1 MSVVKLCRHIAPSGK
16 DLSRSLVCRLPATGQ
31 RSTKFLSVHRARH
44 KVKSLLV
51 IWSVTFPLV
60 LFASVLLGAELQ
72 KSGGGPLNPDS
83 QVQQVRADARTIKL
97 PVIEGKEIRFSRL
110 SGSKGLSQVRVSQII
125 QDDQGFIWFGT
136 QDGLNRYDG
145 YKFKVFKHETGHT
158 ESLSGVYI
166 YSLFKDRSGAIWVGS
181 DQFLDR
187 FDPVTETFTH
197 YQIDVEDSNGL
208 PTAVNQISQ
217 DRSGTLWLSTGRGL
231 YKLDPASG
239 RMSHFRHDPNDP
251 SSLGDNDIKT
261 TGEDRAGNFWVTTS
275 QTLDEFDRVNGKVK
289 KHVFIGESGMGTWFH
304 EDRFGVFWLIYG
316 SDGSIATFD
325 RKTNKLIRYELVP
338 EHPSGKSRN
347 PAYTMLEDQ
356 EGTMWFGTGATGLLK
371 FDREHRRFV
380 SYNNRPGDSES
391 LADTRVI
398 TLFEDREENIWVGL
412 HQAEPNFFARKPL
425 PFERFTHGTGSPNSL
440 GEALIGAL
448 YEDRQG
454 VLWVATDKLVKR
466 IVRTTG
472 QYSTFKQLS
481 GMEVLS
487 IIEDGP
493 DTLWF
498 GTAGEGLMRYDRR
511 TGRSKT
517 YRNTPGD
524 PSSLCSDLV
533 ERLLIDRRGTLWAAT
548 WDGLCRFD
556 RSTQHFTTYKPD
568 SKSRGLNY
576 FAIAEGGN
584 GELWLG
590 SNLGLLR
597 FDPITGQFVV
607 YQHNLDDPKS
617 LSENR
622 VNSVF
627 FDHRGSMWV
636 GTQDGLNKFDPK
648 TNAFAVY
655 GERQGTAGNV
665 VSCILEDTRGLLWM
679 STNKGVSSFDPL
691 SERFNN
697 YTTADGLPGPD
708 LTGWGACYKSF
719 AGEMFFGGFSGATSF
734 FPEKIGDDLFVPPI
748 VLTDFRL
755 FGIPADS
762 KRGSPL
768 TKSINSTKA
777 ITLSHQQN
785 VFSIEFS
792 ALRYFNAETNRYRY
806 MLEGLDHQ
814 WNEVGSDQRL
824 ASYTT
829 LPAGTYT
836 FHAQGAAGR
845 GAWSEPGV
853 QLRIAILPPWWSTSW
868 FRVSYVLALL
878 LMLFAIYYYRL
889 GAIRRQFE
897 LRLEERVS
905 ERTRI
910 ARELHDTLLQS
921 LHGLILRFQAATNLL
936 PECPEEARKTLE
948 SAIDQGAEAI
958 TESRDAVQGL
968 RSSKVV
974 TDDIAFAIN
983 TLGEELAAGET
994 NPNAAEFHVDVEGTA
1009 RSLHPILRDEVYRIA
1024 GEALRNALK
1033 HARAKRIEVEIQYDD
1048 RRFQLRVRDDGKG
1061 IDPQMLNDDRTG
1073 HYGLPG
1079 MRERATLLGGRLTV
1093 WSERDSGTEIEL
1105 TIPATTAYATAAA
1118 RGRRSW
1124 LGEKLAGKGTEM
1136 KQ

>member
-1 MSVVKLCRHIAPSGK
+1 VRPDRHTVARGEEAPLSG
-16 DLSRSLVCRLPATGQ
+16 VCRLPGKGNRAV
-31 RSTKFLSVHRARH
+31 RLLSVPRARG
-44 KVKSLLV
+44 KLKPLFLV
-51 IWSVTFPLV
+51 RALKFPLV
-60 LFASVLLGAELQ
+60 LFAPILLGAAPQ
-72 KSGGGPLNPDS
+72 KREPGLLNPDRR
-83 QVQQVRADARTIKL
+83 VQQVRADTRTIKL

-110 SGSKGLSQVRVSQII
+110 SGSQGLSQVRVSQII

-145 YKFKVFKHETGHT
+145 YNFKVFKHETGHT

-197 YQIDVEDSNGL
+197 YQIDVEDSKGL
-208 PTAVNQISQ
+208 ATAVNQISQ
-217 DRSGTLWLSTGRGL
+217 DGSGMLWLSTGRGL
-231 YKLDPASG
+231 YKLDPVSG
-239 RMSHFRHDPNDP
+239 RIIHFRHDPNDP

-261 TGEDRAGNFWVTTS
+261 TGEDRAGNFWVATS
-275 QTLDEFDRVNGKVK
+275 QTLDEFDRLNGTVK
-289 KHVFIGESGMGTWFH
+289 KHVLIGESGMGGWFH

-338 EHPSGKSRN
+338 EHRSDKLRN
-347 PAYTMLEDQ
+347 PAYTMLEDHD
-356 EGTMWFGTGATGLLK
+356 GTMWFGTGATGLLK
-371 FDREHRRFV
+371 FDREHRRFI

-398 TLFEDREENIWVGL
+398 TLFEDREENIWLGL
-412 HQAEPNFFARKPL
+412 HQAEPNFFASKPP
-425 PFERFTHGTGSPNSL
+425 PFERFTHGTGNPNSL

-454 VLWVATDKLVKR
+454 VLWVATDRLVKR

-472 QYSTFKQLS
+472 QYSTFNQLS
-481 GMEVLS
+481 GTEVLS
-487 IIEDGP
+487 IIEEGP

-498 GTAGEGLMRYDRR
+498 GTAGEGLKRYDRR
-511 TGRSKT
+511 TGQFKT
-517 YRNTPGD
+517 YRHNPAD
-524 PSSLCSDLV
+524 PSSLCSDVV

-548 WDGLCRFD
+548 WDGLSRFD
-556 RSTQHFTTYKPD
+556 TSTQHFTTYKPD
-568 SKSRGLNY
+568 LKSRGLNY
-576 FAIAEGGN
+576 FAIAEAGN
-584 GELWLG
+584 GKLWLG

-597 FDPITGQFVV
+597 FDPITGEFTV
-607 YQHNLDDPKS
+607 YHHDLDDPKS

-627 FDHRGSMWV
+627 FDHLGTMWV
-636 GTQDGLNKFDPK
+636 GTQNGLNKFDPRA
-648 TNAFAVY
+648 NAFAVY
-655 GERQGTAGNV
+655 GERHGMAGNV
-665 VSCILEDTRGLLWM
+665 VSCVLEDKRGLLWM
-679 STNKGVSSFDPL
+679 STNKGVSSFDPRI
-691 SERFNN
+691 ERFNN

-708 LTGWGACYKSF
+708 LTGWGACYKSL
-719 AGEMFFGGFSGATSF
+719 AGEMFFGGFSGATAF
-734 FPEKIGDDLFVPPI
+734 FPEKIADNLFVPPI

-768 TKSINSTKA
+768 TKSINSTDT
-777 ITLSHQQN
+777 ITLSHEQN
-785 VFSIEFS
+785 VFAIEFS
-792 ALRYFNAETNRYRY
+792 ALRYFNAATSRYRY

-836 FHAQGAAGR
+836 FHVQGAAGR

-853 QLRIAILPPWWSTSW
+853 QLRIVILPPWWSTSW
-868 FRVSYVLALL
+868 FRTSYILALL
-878 LMLFAIYYYRL
+878 LTLFFVYYYRL
-889 GAIRRQFE
+889 GRIRRQFE
-897 LRLEERVS
+897 LRLEERVN

-948 SAIDQGAEAI
+948 SAIDQAAEAI

-1009 RSLHPILRDEVYRIA
+1009 RSLHPIWRDEVYRIA

-1033 HARAKRIEVEIQYDD
+1033 HAQAKRIEVEIQYDE

-1061 IDPQMLNDDRTG
+1061 IDPQMLNDDGRTG

-1079 MRERATLLGGRLTV
+1079 MRERARLLGARLTV
-1093 WSERDSGTEIEL
+1093 WSERDSGTEVEL
-1105 TIPATTAYATAAA
+1105 TIPATTAYATAPT
-1118 RGRRSW
+1118 RSRRSW
-1124 LGEKLAGKGTEM
+1124 LGEKLAGKDAEI
-1136 KQ
+1136 KR